1 MVVMITSEEYK
12 ELIIKA
18 NKYDE
23 LQKPKVCAAE
33 EKKEADV
40 EIQVKKITPE
50 EMGKIF
56 DDLKNKVLGGKE
68 QCQV

>member
-23 LQKPKVCAAE
+23 LQKPKTCVAE
-33 EKKEADV
+33 ENKKADV

-56 DDLKNKVLGGKE
+56 DDLKNKVLGGTE
-68 QCQV
+68 

>member
-1 MVVMITSEEYK
+1 MVTMITSEEYK
-12 ELIIKA
+12 ELVIKA

-23 LQKPKVCAAE
+23 MQKPKACAAE
-33 EKKEADV
+33 ENKNEENADV

-56 DDLKNKVLGGKE
+56 DDLKNKVLGEDK
-68 QCQV
+68 

>member
-23 LQKPKVCAAE
+23 SQKPKPCAAE
-33 EKKEADV
+33 ENKKADV

-56 DDLKNKVLGGKE
+56 DDLKNKVLGGTE
-68 QCQV
+68 